1 MAIRILSGEN
11 ITGDIT
17 TSGKVNAG
25 DRILTEATTS
35 NALLQVKYNAS
46 NYLEAYY
53 DTLNVVGGD
62 FLIKRAGDTKI
73 RLTAVGTTF
82 TNLSNTSAASSSVDE
97 VKIGTFGAGRPA
109 IFLGT
114 SNTTY
119 TNSTWFIENIGAS
132 GKFRIGRNGLDILEI
147 ENSGASTFKATSVTV
162 LNASDPSLTVS
173 DTDTNYRGTM
183 RFNTTSNVLEFVT
196 RYASTYYT
204 KNLVLDRGKVGIGTY
219 TPETDLMIYD
229 TVNEDPAEP
238 GFATTGMFALN
249 RSGQATLSMGVGA
262 NNSFWMSNVNRA
274 FTGPNY
280 YNISLNPLGGRVGIG
295 TTSPGYKLQVS
306 GVQNENDIVINNT
319 ATGIN
324 LRMQA
329 NNASANI
336 FTTGALDLT
345 LGTNNSTNVTVKNGG
360 NVGIGTTTINNPFA
374 SEAALQV
381 GNTSVSGND
390 SLITIASGTTGSGD
404 IYFADGNSGGLQYRG
419 FISYKHNGDYLAFG
433 TNETTRMIIQAN
445 GTIYSYNTNNNTWY
459 GNDAGLGLITSTGAN
474 NVMLGYKAGEL
485 ITTGSRNTIIGSSA
499 AKSLAASA
507 IQYSVVIGFNAL
519 AYATN
524 DSNSNVVI
532 GDAAMS
538 ASTGAAGVVAI
549 GQAAANS
556 LTGNDNTVIGYGA
569 YYGATTGVKGVII
582 GYQTGNA
589 ANAIGHVM
597 IGWRAGYV
605 NQANS
610 NVYIGQEAGRN
621 NTSGASNVF
630 IGVDAG
636 YANVTGASNT
646 FVGTQAGTYHTG
658 GQNTSFGHKSLFG
671 VSNASSGS
679 YNTAVGFYAG
689 YGNKGTNNT
698 CLGAIAGRYMLT
710 GEQNTIVGSQASD
723 NNDITGNENVVLG
736 FATAQ
741 KLTSGS
747 ENTVLGSGAALVG
760 PITGSNN
767 VFVGRRAAY
776 SMGSA
781 AANTIIGHQA
791 GYYLSSGSQNTGVGK
806 GALTNVTS
814 GTNHTTL
821 GYTAGDEITTG
832 TNCIAIGFA
841 AGSGS
846 SPRQMTTNS
855 NEIVIGSNAIV
866 GAYVRVAWTTG
877 SDKRDKINFS
887 NVPHGLD
894 FVNKLKPTS
903 YSLRKERDSDEI
915 IGKRKYGFLAQEILE
930 LEGENPVIIDN
941 SDENKLALQDSNL
954 IPILVNAI
962 QELKAE
968 IELLKNK

>member
-1 MAIRILSGEN
+1 MANLSNINNKFLVTTTGEVLIGQTSNNGNRLQITGADGASYIYLKTDVATTGGRIGFNGDALRVFNQQASGELN
-11 ITGDIT
+11 LGTAGT
-17 TSGKVNAG
+17 TRLTINSSGNATFSGKVNIQGNPPITANANFNDLVITDSGNSGISIFSGNANDGAIYFGDTDANNSGQFKYLHGSNKMTFATSDADRLFIEVNGIYPPIGPTTGTTYYGYNAG
-25 DRILTEATTS
+25 LNVGSNSHNTYYGYYAGRANTGTRNTFIGSQTAYAVTNNVNYS
-35 NALLQVKYNAS
+35 VIIGYNALKTAANTAESNVIIGDNAM
-46 NYLEAYY
+46 
-53 DTLNVVGGD
+53 G
-62 FLIKRAGDTKI
+62 
-73 RLTAVGTTF
+73 
-82 TNLSNTSAASSSVDE
+82 SS
-97 VKIGTFGAGRPA
+97 
-109 IFLGT
+109 
-114 SNTTY
+114 
-119 TNSTWFIENIGAS
+119 
-132 GKFRIGRNGLDILEI
+132 
-147 ENSGASTFKATSVTV
+147 SGASNGIVIGQGAANLMTGNNNTV
-162 LNASDPSLTVS
+162 VGCEA
-173 DTDTNYRGTM
+173 YR
-183 RFNTTSNVLEFVT
+183 S
-196 RYASTYYT
+196 
-204 KNLVLDRGKVGIGTY
+204 
-219 TPETDLMIYD
+219 
-229 TVNEDPAEP
+229 
-238 GFATTGMFALN
+238 ATTG
-249 RSGQATLSMGVGA
+249 
-262 NNSFWMSNVNRA
+262 
-274 FTGPNY
+274 
-280 YNISLNPLGGRVGIG
+280 
-295 TTSPGYKLQVS
+295 TS
-306 GVQNENDIVINNT
+306 
-319 ATGIN
+319 A
-324 LRMQA
+324 
-329 NNASANI
+329 
-336 FTTGALDLT
+336 
-345 LGTNNSTNVTVKNGG
+345 
-360 NVGIGTTTINNPFA
+360 
-374 SEAALQV
+374 
-381 GNTSVSGND
+381 
-390 SLITIASGTTGSGD
+390 
-404 IYFADGNSGGLQYRG
+404 
-419 FISYKHNGDYLAFG
+419 
-433 TNETTRMIIQAN
+433 
-445 GTIYSYNTNNNTWY
+445 
-459 GNDAGLGLITSTGAN
+459 
-474 NVMLGYKAGEL
+474 
-485 ITTGSRNTIIGSSA
+485 
-499 AKSLAASA
+499 
-507 IQYSVVIGFNAL
+507 
-519 AYATN
+519 
-524 DSNSNVVI
+524 
-532 GDAAMS
+532 
-538 ASTGAAGVVAI
+538 
-549 GQAAANS
+549 
-556 LTGNDNTVIGYGA
+556 
-569 YYGATTGVKGVII
+569 VII
-582 GYQTGNA
+582 GYQAGYSA
-589 ANAIGHVM
+589 SAIGHVI

-636 YANVTGASNT
+636 YANATGSSNT
-646 FVGTQAGTYHTG
+646 YVGTQAGTYHTG

-698 CLGAIAGRYMLT
+698 CLGAIAGRFMLT

-747 ENTVLGSGAALVG
+747 ENTILGSGAAITG

-866 GAYVRVAWTTG
+866 GAYIRVAWTTG
-877 SDKRDKINFS
+877 SDKRDKINFN

-903 YSLRKERDSDEI
+903 YDLRKERDSDET
-915 IGKRKYGFLAQEILE
+915 IGKRKYGFIAQEILE
-930 LEGENPVIIDN
+930 LEGDNPVIIDN

-968 IELLKNK
+968 IELLKSK